1 MNFTFRLKRVCLNL
15 YKKLFTIYFVM
26 KTTLAIGILFL
37 LAVVWAAMHDI
48 IKGAENLT
56 NEYIAVF
63 ISAILLP
70 LLIYLLVRRFS
81 GAQK

>member
-1 MNFTFRLKRVCLNL
+1 
-15 YKKLFTIYFVM
+15 M
-26 KTTLAIGILFL
+26 KTTLIIGIVFL
-37 LAVVWAAMHDI
+37 LMVVWAALHDI

-70 LLIYLLVRRFS
+70 LLIYFLVRRFS